1 MKSRLLLFGCLLG
14 LTSCG
19 VFQWWDERGHSV
31 SSRETA
37 SLTVQHLMMDDESG
51 FAEDMQERLKSLH
64 HYYVLAQKH
73 LYEFDRMEESH
84 SEKIYQTTSYL
95 SLLAIRTQTDE
106 IEHEIYQVWVSKE
119 KDREALKKKLRLK
132 SEVLKFA
139 ASSKMAALSMENL
152 IESLQV
158 ESIENTKLKSNAL
171 KDLTSVEIETEIK
184 RLQENR
190 EFIIFEKNIEHLAH
204 VMETKIDQSDKSFS
218 RPAGRPG
225 IFSGDEFPAKVWA
238 LTFNDGPTRI
248 SSEILTDLNKRN
260 LKATFFQ
267 LASKVDENPKLAVKI
282 KEAEM
287 GLGSHSWNH
296 VQLTKVGAAT
306 LNHEIIQATKKIED
320 TVGERISYFRL
331 PYGAGASTH
340 QIREKVADAGLVVI
354 QWNVDSLDWIPQ
366 NPQKIVARTL
376 RLMGKTTKDA
386 GIILFH
392 DVHER
397 SGLAASVVMD
407 ALKTNGRKSCT
418 IDQIVTEMN
427 EGSSTVCAKN

>member
-1 MKSRLLLFGCLLG
+1 MKSRLLIFGCLLG

-19 VFQWWDERGHSV
+19 VFRWWDERGHSA

-37 SLTVQHLMMDDESG
+37 SLTVQHLMMDDETG
-51 FAEDMQERLKSLH
+51 FADDILERLNSLH

-73 LYEFDRMEESH
+73 LYDFDRSDENNA
-84 SEKIYQTTSYL
+84 EKIYQSQSYL

-106 IEHEIYQVWVSKE
+106 IEHEIYQVWTSRE
-119 KDREALKKKLRLK
+119 KDPQALKKKLRLK
-132 SEVLKFA
+132 MEVLKFA
-139 ASSKMAALSMENL
+139 AVSKMASLSMENL
-152 IESLQV
+152 MESLQV
-158 ESIENTKLKSNAL
+158 DSGQKSNSI
-171 KDLTSVEIETEIK
+171 KELTFTEIEMEIK
-184 RLQENR
+184 RLKENR

-204 VMETKIDQSDKSFS
+204 VMETKIDQSDKTYT

-248 SSEILTDLNKRN
+248 SSEIVSDLKKRS

-267 LASKVDENPKLAVKI
+267 LASSVEKNPKLALKI
-282 KEAEM
+282 KDSGM

-296 VQLTKVGAAT
+296 LQLTKVGAAT
-306 LNHEIIQATKKIED
+306 LNHEIVEATKKIEE
-320 TVGERISYFRL
+320 TVGERVSYFRL

-354 QWNVDSLDWIPQ
+354 QWNVDSLDWVPQ
-366 NPQKIVARTL
+366 NPEKIVARTL
-376 RLMGKTTKDA
+376 KLMGKTSKDA
-386 GIILFH
+386 GIILLH

-397 SGLAASVVMD
+397 SGLAARSIMD
-407 ALKTNGRKSCT
+407 ALQTNGRRSCT